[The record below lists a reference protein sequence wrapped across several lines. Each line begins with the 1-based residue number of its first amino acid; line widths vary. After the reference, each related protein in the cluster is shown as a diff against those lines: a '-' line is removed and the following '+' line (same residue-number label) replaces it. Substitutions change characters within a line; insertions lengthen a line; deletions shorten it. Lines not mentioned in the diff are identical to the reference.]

1 MPPPRRDRKIRN
13 SVGNFRPRA
22 SSRRSSS
29 SSLAGSVNMCCCR
42 PFATTAT
49 TSSIVTGDLL
59 EPVEEEEERRALLEG
74 VTGFGGI
81 EESGVRMRSQGDD
94 PVLAEPEQTRVELVP
109 VDPAAQGATEVRDP
123 SGAGTQAASRQ
134 GGGRFTQ
141 CPLKVRE

>member
-81 EESGVRMRSQGDD
+81 EERDRKS
-94 PVLAEPEQTRVELVP
+94 TRLNSSHEWISYAV
-109 VDPAAQGATEVRDP
+109 
-123 SGAGTQAASRQ
+123 
-134 GGGRFTQ
+134 F
-141 CPLKVRE
+141 CLKKKK